1 MPKVKAYTPAWL
13 SRPSPGHRVF
23 APAAGEPRP
32 SAYSSS
38 RSDLSK
44 TGPRRTIAQSG
55 SQVFVAVGKEIRW
68 VDLIEL
74 KEKWQE
80 KDVRGRTD
88 FRIKREDSNG
98 HDTNE
103 LLDAAEKEGYAG
115 FRTLT
120 VNVAAEIRQ
129 LVISPHEDYLAVLTT
144 HTVRIIA
151 VPDLSHLTS
160 PTNEIIKPKS
170 WTLGPTTHV
179 FDRSAV
185 ASALWHPL
193 GVNGSALVT
202 VTTDAVVRVWELSPS
217 DRWSFDKSTLTID
230 LKKLADGTSLD
241 QNFAPSNDAS
251 GRNFSADS
259 FEMDVASAAFAGR
272 GSGGWSP
279 MTLWVAMGQGDV
291 YALCPLLPS
300 RWAPPPT
307 LIPSLSVGIV
317 GNLAAIEDDPSVS
330 PAAKLLAQQQLD
342 WMSDLDNQ
350 EPVEVDGPLGEPP
363 AEVYTRPSRPG
374 VVPKLQGPFDLELS
388 VDAEDDMD
396 IELTDIFVIG
406 QKLDTDELMM
416 GEDEELEVDDIDQ
429 EGLSLN
435 VICLLSSSGQLRICL
450 DLEGVQAKWL
460 PPKNRLREIA
470 RSSEEENDCSLLTFQ
485 TLDTLKSMEMT
496 TDGWPMFSPDVT
508 SRYAFYVTHSTSIT
522 YLSLSPWVFRLESE
536 LRGESQSGL
545 DFRMD
550 VLVRGQTSTR
560 ERLYTN
566 PSQGDNYLPL
576 AAAVAIRDPDLG
588 YFILSAT
595 PFEPIAVVFETP
607 EDEFETV
614 RSVSPVV
621 HQEVDVK
628 PLDFYEPRP
637 TFQPPHIFERSSA
650 LPDLLEKLR
659 TSRHKAVVNQEVRL
673 SPVTLQVFT
682 DVHQLLSE
690 ETHGLG
696 AATSELFRR
705 LESLQHELRQQITKA
720 HEVKA
725 RVEAIT
731 GEDHAGDGASESS
744 KASVERRLEAA
755 KQRSGELSRRLE
767 KMRKTVSK
775 GTTRELSDKEKA
787 WVNEVNALDASLYG
801 SNVPTADG
809 PARLKHLGKRY
820 DEAKALRDELVPKAE
835 KLAKPDDD
843 GEDGSRP
850 STPDLRIPS
859 ELRKAKLKQVQSL
872 LERESALV
880 DAVKSRLE
888 KMSVSG

>member
-13 SRPSPGHRVF
+13 SRPSPGHQIF
-23 APAAGEPRP
+23 APSAGEPRP
-32 SAYSSS
+32 SAYTAS
-38 RSDLSK
+38 RSDINK

-68 VDLIEL
+68 ADLIEL

-80 KDVRGRTD
+80 KDVRGRSD
-88 FRIKREDSNG
+88 FRIKREDSDG
-98 HDTNE
+98 LDTNE
-103 LLDAAEKEGYAG
+103 LLDAAEQEGYVG
-115 FRTLT
+115 FRTLA

-160 PTNEIIKPKS
+160 PTNEVIKPKS

-185 ASALWHPL
+185 ASAIWHPL

-272 GSGGWSP
+272 GSGGWSS

-307 LIPSLSVGIV
+307 LIPSLSVAIV
-317 GNLAAIEDDPSVS
+317 GNLAAIEDDLSVS
-330 PAAKLLAQQQLD
+330 PSVKLLAQQQLD

-374 VVPKLQGPFDLELS
+374 IVPRLQGPFDLELS

-450 DLEGVQAKWL
+450 DLVGVQAKWL
-460 PPKNRLREIA
+460 PPKNRLREIT
-470 RSSEEENDCSLLTFQ
+470 RSSNEESDYTLLTFQ

-496 TDGWPMFSPDVT
+496 PDGWPMFSPDVT
-508 SRYAFYVTHSTSIT
+508 SRYSFYVTHPTSIS

-560 ERLYTN
+560 ERLYTSQ
-566 PSQGDNYLPL
+566 SQGDEHLPL
-576 AAAVAIRDPDLG
+576 ASAAAIRDPDLG

-607 EDEFETV
+607 EDEFEAI
-614 RSVSPVV
+614 RSVSPIV

-659 TSRHKAVVNQEVRL
+659 TSRHKAIVNQEVRL

-696 AATSELFRR
+696 AGTSELFRR

-731 GEDHAGDGASESS
+731 GDDQADNETPESS

-755 KQRSGELSRRLE
+755 KQRSSALNQRLE

-775 GTTRELSDKEKA
+775 ATSRELSDKEKA
-787 WVNEVNALDASLYG
+787 WINEVNALDASLHG
-801 SNVPTADG
+801 TDARTAEG

-820 DEAKALRDELVPKAE
+820 DEAKTLRDDLVPRAE
-835 KLAKPDDD
+835 KLAQAD
-843 GEDGSRP
+843 GDREDGSTA

-859 ELRKAKLKQVQSL
+859 ELRKAKLKQVQGL

-888 KMSVSG
+888 KMAVSG

>member
-13 SRPSPGHRVF
+13 SRPSPGHQIF
-23 APAAGEPRP
+23 APSAGEPRP
-32 SAYSSS
+32 SPYSSS
-38 RSDLSK
+38 RSDVNK

-68 VDLIEL
+68 ADLIEL
-74 KEKWQE
+74 KEKWQD
-80 KDVRGRTD
+80 KDVRGRSD

-98 HDTNE
+98 PDAND
-103 LLDAAEKEGYAG
+103 LLDAAEQDGYVG

-120 VNVAAEIRQ
+120 VNV
-129 LVISPHEDYLAVLTT
+129 
-144 HTVRIIA
+144 
-151 VPDLSHLTS
+151 
-160 PTNEIIKPKS
+160 IKPKS

-185 ASALWHPL
+185 ASAIWHPL

-272 GSGGWSP
+272 GSGGWSS

-300 RWAPPPT
+300 RWSPPPT
-307 LIPSLSVGIV
+307 LIPSLSVAIV
-317 GNLAAIEDDPSVS
+317 GNLAAIEDDPGVS
-330 PAAKLLAQQQLD
+330 PSAKLLAQQQLD

-435 VICLLSSSGQLRICL
+435 
-450 DLEGVQAKWL
+450 
-460 PPKNRLREIA
+460 
-470 RSSEEENDCSLLTFQ
+470 

-496 TDGWPMFSPDVT
+496 NDGWPMFSPDVT
-508 SRYAFYVTHSTSIT
+508 SRYSFYVTHPTSIT

-560 ERLYTN
+560 ERLYT
-566 PSQGDNYLPL
+566 SQGQGEEYLPL

-607 EDEFETV
+607 EDEFEAI
-614 RSVSPVV
+614 RSVSPMV

-659 TSRHKAVVNQEVRL
+659 TSRHKAIVNQEVRL

-731 GEDHAGDGASESS
+731 GDDQAENEAPESS

-755 KQRSGELSRRLE
+755 KQRSSALNQRLE

-775 GTTRELSDKEKA
+775 ATSRELSDKERA
-787 WVNEVNALDASLYG
+787 WVNEVNALDASLHG
-801 SNVPTADG
+801 TDARTTEG

-820 DEAKALRDELVPKAE
+820 DEAKALRDDLVPRAE
-835 KLAKPDDD
+835 KLAKPDADR
-843 GEDGSRP
+843 EDGSTT

-888 KMSVSG
+888 KMAVSG

>member
-23 APAAGEPRP
+23 APVAGEPRP
-32 SAYSSS
+32 STYSSS
-38 RSDLSK
+38 RSDISK
-44 TGPRRTIAQSG
+44 IGPRRTIAQSG
-55 SQVFVAVGKEIRW
+55 SQVYVAVGKEIRW

-88 FRIKREDSNG
+88 FRIKREYSNG
-98 HDTNE
+98 LDTNE
-103 LLDAAEKEGYAG
+103 LLDAAEKEDYVG

-272 GSGGWSP
+272 GSGG
-279 MTLWVAMGQGDV
+279 
-291 YALCPLLPS
+291 
-300 RWAPPPT
+300 
-307 LIPSLSVGIV
+307 VGIV
-317 GNLAAIEDDPSVS
+317 GNLAAIEDDPDVS

-342 WMSDLDNQ
+342 WMSDLDTQ

-363 AEVYTRPSRPG
+363 AEVYSRPSRPG

-416 GEDEELEVDDIDQ
+416 GEEDELEVDDIDQ

-435 VICLLSSSGQLRICL
+435 VVCLLSSSGQLRICL
-450 DLEGVQAKWL
+450 DLDGVQAKWL
-460 PPKNRLREIA
+460 PPKNRVREIT
-470 RSSEEENDCSLLTFQ
+470 RSSEDEDECSLLTFQ
-485 TLDTLKSMEMT
+485 TLDTLKSMEMI

-508 SRYAFYVTHSTSIT
+508 SRYAFYVTHPTSIT

-560 ERLYTN
+560 ERLYTSPN
-566 PSQGDNYLPL
+566 QGDDYLPL

-595 PFEPIAVVFETP
+595 PFESIAVVFETP
-607 EDEFETV
+607 DDEFETKI
-614 RSVSPVV
+614 RSVSPIV

-637 TFQPPHIFERSSA
+637 TFQPSHIFERNSA
-650 LPDLLEKLR
+650 LPELLEKLR
-659 TSRHKAVVNQEVRL
+659 TSRHKAIVNHEVRL

-731 GEDHAGDGASESS
+731 GEDQAGDVASESS

-755 KQRSGELSRRLE
+755 KQRSGELNRRLE

-775 GTTRELSDKEKA
+775 GTTRELSDKERA
-787 WVNEVNALDASLYG
+787 WVNEMNALDASLYG
-801 SNVPTADG
+801 SDAPTADG

-820 DEAKALRDELVPKAE
+820 DEAKALRDDLVPKAE
-835 KLAKPDDD
+835 KIAKPDGDR
-843 GEDGSRP
+843 EDGSAA

-859 ELRKAKLKQVQSL
+859 ELRKAKLKQVQGL

-888 KMSVSG
+888 KIATKMQAERVWATHGDQPRKRGSLDPAMGTQ

>member
-23 APAAGEPRP
+23 APSAGEPRP

-38 RSDLSK
+38 RSDLTK

-98 HDTNE
+98 LDTNE
-103 LLDAAEKEGYAG
+103 LLDAAEKRGL
-115 FRTLT
+115 RRLQ

-160 PTNEIIKPKS
+160 PTNEVIKPKS

-202 VTTDAVVRVWELSPS
+202 VTTDAVVRLWELSPS

-317 GNLAAIEDDPSVS
+317 GNLAAIEDDPVVS
-330 PAAKLLAQQQLD
+330 LAAKLLAQQQLD

-374 VVPKLQGPFDLELS
+374 VVPRLQGPFDLELG

-435 VICLLSSSGQLRICL
+435 
-450 DLEGVQAKWL
+450 
-460 PPKNRLREIA
+460 
-470 RSSEEENDCSLLTFQ
+470 SEEITRSPDDENDCSLLMFQ

-607 EDEFETV
+607 EDEFETI
-614 RSVSPVV
+614 RSVSPMV

-659 TSRHKAVVNQEVRL
+659 TSRHKAIVPQEVRL

-731 GEDHAGDGASESS
+731 GEDHAGDGAPESS
-744 KASVERRLEAA
+744 KAAIERRLEAA
-755 KQRSGELSRRLE
+755 KQKSGELNRRLE

-775 GTTRELSDKEKA
+775 GTTRELSDKERA

-801 SNVPTADG
+801 SDAPTADG
-809 PARLKHLGKRY
+809 PSRLKHLGKRY
-820 DEAKALRDELVPKAE
+820 DEAKALRDELVPRAE
-835 KLAKPDDD
+835 KLANPDGDR
-843 GEDGSRP
+843 EDGSRP

-859 ELRKAKLKQVQSL
+859 ELRKAKLKQVQGL

-888 KMSVSG
+888 KMSVTG

>member
-13 SRPSPGHRVF
+13 SRPSPGHQIF
-23 APAAGEPRP
+23 APSAGEPRP
-32 SAYSSS
+32 SPYSSS
-38 RSDLSK
+38 RSDVNK

-68 VDLIEL
+68 ADLIEL
-74 KEKWQE
+74 KEKWQD
-80 KDVRGRTD
+80 KDVRGRSD

-98 HDTNE
+98 PDAND
-103 LLDAAEKEGYAG
+103 LLDAAEQDGYVG
-115 FRTLT
+115 FR
-120 VNVAAEIRQ
+120 
-129 LVISPHEDYLAVLTT
+129 
-144 HTVRIIA
+144 
-151 VPDLSHLTS
+151 
-160 PTNEIIKPKS
+160 PKS

-185 ASALWHPL
+185 ASAIWHPL

-272 GSGGWSP
+272 GSGGWSS

-300 RWAPPPT
+300 RWSPPPT
-307 LIPSLSVGIV
+307 LIPSLSVAIV
-317 GNLAAIEDDPSVS
+317 GNLAAIEDDPGVS
-330 PAAKLLAQQQLD
+330 PSAKLLAQQQLD

-350 EPVEVDGPLGEPP
+350 EPVEVDGPLGEPLP
-363 AEVYTRPSRPG
+363 KPSRPG

-460 PPKNRLREIA
+460 PPKNRVREIT
-470 RSSEEENDCSLLTFQ
+470 RSSDEEDDCTLLTFQ

-496 TDGWPMFSPDVT
+496 SDGWPMFSPDVT
-508 SRYAFYVTHSTSIT
+508 SRYSFYVTHPTSIT

-560 ERLYTN
+560 ERLYT
-566 PSQGDNYLPL
+566 SQGQGEEYLPL

-607 EDEFETV
+607 EDEFEAI
-614 RSVSPVV
+614 RSVSPMV

-659 TSRHKAVVNQEVRL
+659 TSRHKAIVNQEVRL

-731 GEDHAGDGASESS
+731 GDDQAENEAPESS

-755 KQRSGELSRRLE
+755 KQRSSALNQRLE

-775 GTTRELSDKEKA
+775 ATSRELSDKERA
-787 WVNEVNALDASLYG
+787 WVNEVNALDASLHG
-801 SNVPTADG
+801 TDARTTEG

-820 DEAKALRDELVPKAE
+820 DEAKALRDDLVPRAE
-835 KLAKPDDD
+835 KLAKPDADR
-843 GEDGSRP
+843 EDGSTT

-888 KMSVSG
+888 KMAVSG

>member
-32 SAYSSS
+32 STYSSS
-38 RSDLSK
+38 RSDISK

-98 HDTNE
+98 LDTNE
-103 LLDAAEKEGYAG
+103 LFDAAEKEDYAG

-129 LVISPHEDYLAVLTT
+129 LIISPHEDYLAVLTT

-272 GSGGWSP
+272 GSGGWSA

-317 GNLAAIEDDPSVS
+317 GNLAAIEDDPDVS

-363 AEVYTRPSRPG
+363 AEVYSRPSRPG

-416 GEDEELEVDDIDQ
+416 GEEDELEVDDIDQ

-435 VICLLSSSGQLRICL
+435 V
-450 DLEGVQAKWL
+450 
-460 PPKNRLREIA
+460 
-470 RSSEEENDCSLLTFQ
+470 

-508 SRYAFYVTHSTSIT
+508 SRYAFYVTHPTSIT

-560 ERLYTN
+560 ERLYTSPN
-566 PSQGDNYLPL
+566 QGDDYLPL

-607 EDEFETV
+607 DDEFETKI
-614 RSVSPVV
+614 RSVSPIV

-637 TFQPPHIFERSSA
+637 TFQPSHIFERNSA
-650 LPDLLEKLR
+650 LPELLEKLR
-659 TSRHKAVVNQEVRL
+659 TSRHKAIVNQEVRL

-731 GEDHAGDGASESS
+731 GEDQAGDVASESS

-775 GTTRELSDKEKA
+775 GTTRELSDKERA

-801 SNVPTADG
+801 SDAPTADG

-820 DEAKALRDELVPKAE
+820 DEAKALRNDLVPKAE
-835 KLAKPDDD
+835 KIAKPDGDR
-843 GEDGSRP
+843 EDGSAA

-859 ELRKAKLKQVQSL
+859 ELRKAKLKQVQGL

-888 KMSVSG
+888 KMSVTG

>member
-13 SRPSPGHRVF
+13 SRPSPGHQIF
-23 APAAGEPRP
+23 APSAGEPRP
-32 SAYSSS
+32 SPYSSS
-38 RSDLSK
+38 RSDVNK

-68 VDLIEL
+68 ADLIEL
-74 KEKWQE
+74 KEKWQD
-80 KDVRGRTD
+80 KDVRGRSD

-98 HDTNE
+98 PDAND
-103 LLDAAEKEGYAG
+103 LLDAAEQDGYVG

-160 PTNEIIKPKS
+160 PTNEVIKPKS

-185 ASALWHPL
+185 ASAIWHPL

-272 GSGGWSP
+272 GSGGWSS

-300 RWAPPPT
+300 RWSPPPT
-307 LIPSLSVGIV
+307 LIPSLSVAIV
-317 GNLAAIEDDPSVS
+317 GNLAAIEDDPGVS
-330 PAAKLLAQQQLD
+330 PSAKLLAQQQLD

-460 PPKNRLREIA
+460 PPKNRVREIT
-470 RSSEEENDCSLLTFQ
+470 RSSDEEDDCTLLTFQ

-496 TDGWPMFSPDVT
+496 NDGWPMFSPDVT
-508 SRYAFYVTHSTSIT
+508 SRYSFYVTHPTSIT

-560 ERLYTN
+560 ERLYT
-566 PSQGDNYLPL
+566 SQGQGEEYLPL

-607 EDEFETV
+607 EDEFEAI
-614 RSVSPVV
+614 RSVSPMV

-659 TSRHKAVVNQEVRL
+659 TSRHKAIVNQEVRL

-731 GEDHAGDGASESS
+731 GDDQAENEAPESS

-755 KQRSGELSRRLE
+755 KQRSSALNQRLE

-775 GTTRELSDKEKA
+775 ATSRELSDKERA
-787 WVNEVNALDASLYG
+787 WVNEVNALDASLHG
-801 SNVPTADG
+801 TDARTTEG

-820 DEAKALRDELVPKAE
+820 DEAKALRDDLVPRAE
-835 KLAKPDDD
+835 KLAKPDADR
-843 GEDGSRP
+843 EDGSTT

-888 KMSVSG
+888 KMAVSG

>member
-1 MPKVKAYTPAWL
+1 M
-13 SRPSPGHRVF
+13 
-23 APAAGEPRP
+23 
-32 SAYSSS
+32 
-38 RSDLSK
+38 
-44 TGPRRTIAQSG
+44 
-55 SQVFVAVGKEIRW
+55 
-68 VDLIEL
+68 
-74 KEKWQE
+74 
-80 KDVRGRTD
+80 
-88 FRIKREDSNG
+88 
-98 HDTNE
+98 
-103 LLDAAEKEGYAG
+103 
-115 FRTLT
+115 
-120 VNVAAEIRQ
+120 
-129 LVISPHEDYLAVLTT
+129 
-144 HTVRIIA
+144 
-151 VPDLSHLTS
+151 
-160 PTNEIIKPKS
+160 
-170 WTLGPTTHV
+170 
-179 FDRSAV
+179 
-185 ASALWHPL
+185 
-193 GVNGSALVT
+193 
-202 VTTDAVVRVWELSPS
+202 RVWELSPS

-272 GSGGWSP
+272 GSGGWSS

-307 LIPSLSVGIV
+307 LIPSLSVAIV
-317 GNLAAIEDDPSVS
+317 GNLAAIEDDLSVS
-330 PAAKLLAQQQLD
+330 PSVKLLAQQQLD

-374 VVPKLQGPFDLELS
+374 IVPRLQGPFDLELS

-450 DLEGVQAKWL
+450 DLVGVQAKWL
-460 PPKNRLREIA
+460 PPKNRLREIT
-470 RSSEEENDCSLLTFQ
+470 RSSNEESDYTLLTFQ

-496 TDGWPMFSPDVT
+496 PDGWPMFSPDVT
-508 SRYAFYVTHSTSIT
+508 SRYSFYVTHPTSIS

-560 ERLYTN
+560 ERLYTSQ
-566 PSQGDNYLPL
+566 SQGDEHLPL
-576 AAAVAIRDPDLG
+576 ASAAAIRDPDLG

-607 EDEFETV
+607 EDEFEAI
-614 RSVSPVV
+614 RSVSPIV

-659 TSRHKAVVNQEVRL
+659 TSRHKAIVNQEVRL

-696 AATSELFRR
+696 AGTSELFRR

-731 GEDHAGDGASESS
+731 GDDQADNETPESS

-755 KQRSGELSRRLE
+755 KQRSSALNQRLE

-775 GTTRELSDKEKA
+775 ATSRELSDKEKA
-787 WVNEVNALDASLYG
+787 WINEVNALDASLHG
-801 SNVPTADG
+801 TDARTAEG

-820 DEAKALRDELVPKAE
+820 DEAKTLRDDLVPRAE
-835 KLAKPDDD
+835 KLAQAD
-843 GEDGSRP
+843 GDREDGSTA

-859 ELRKAKLKQVQSL
+859 ELRKAKLKQVQGL

-888 KMSVSG
+888 KMAVSG